1 MPTAIYNRARA
12 GSLEPSSQRSGPLV
26 TSDSDLD
33 VIAQHMFDLMLRNI
47 ASDGFVFQDPVN
59 AGVSSVPG
67 AVLAAPSY
75 AANTPGIDQDYI
87 YHWTRDSAITV
98 FELVAA
104 NIPAQ
109 PGGGVQP
116 LIDYVTI
123 SQTCQNSGNAA
134 GHFARGSFLINGG
147 FREWSDQNDG
157 PALQT
162 LAILAAYPQL
172 DAATQAIAK
181 NVIEANLNFLLA
193 NYQNQT
199 TNLWEEHQGFSFF
212 ARSAQLK
219 FFSEIQTGPI
229 GIVSPAGVADA
240 ITWLTAAL
248 AQHWNGTT
256 YVSIIVPPPGSP
268 IAGYDTNI
276 DIVCAAVYGAIP
288 YTDTKLLASAALI
301 RQQFADPASADHY
314 PINIADAA
322 QGMGPLLGRYPGDT
336 YDGDMNN
343 ETPGDHP
350 WALCTANF
358 AQLYYGLAN
367 LVASGTAVP
376 FDALSAPFFAQINV
390 TSATSAADAVT
401 ALNAAG
407 DAMIRAII
415 YHSDHLELS
424 EQFDGVSGYEKSVRN
439 LTWSYGA
446 FLSAVRTRTGNS
458 VRG

>member
-47 ASDGFVFQDPVN
+47 ASDGLVFQDPVRP
-59 AGVSSVPG
+59 GVSSVPG
-67 AVLAAPSY
+67 CVLAAPSY
-75 AANTPGIDQDYI
+75 ANNTPGIDQDYI
-87 YHWTRDSAITV
+87 YHWTRDSALTA

-109 PGGGVQP
+109 PGTGVQP

-123 SQTCQNSGNAA
+123 SQTCQNSGTNA
-134 GHFARGSFLINGG
+134 GHFARGSFLISGG
-147 FREWSDQNDG
+147 FRDWSDQNDG

-181 NVIEANLNFLLA
+181 NVIAANLNFLLV

-219 FFSEIQTGPI
+219 CFTVIQKAPF
-229 GIVSPAGVADA
+229 GIVPPAGVDA
-240 ITWLTAAL
+240 AVTWLTAAL
-248 AQHWNGTT
+248 AQHWNGSI
-256 YVSIIVPPPGSP
+256 YVSMIPAP
-268 IAGYDTNI
+268 AGYDTNI

-288 YTDTKLLASAALI
+288 YTDTRLLASAATI
-301 RQQFADPASADHY
+301 RWQFADPASPDHY

-322 QGMGPLLGRYPGDT
+322 QGMGPLLGRYPGDI

-367 LVASGTAVP
+367 LIASGTAVP
-376 FDALSAPFFAQINV
+376 FDAFSAPFFAQIGV
-390 TSATSAADAVT
+390 TAATAAADAVS

-446 FLSAVRTRTGNS
+446 FLSAVRTRTGQS